1 MPPTFLVLWLTDSR
15 LQGLSASTTMWGK
28 SDNKSPYIHISIP
41 LVLFLWRPPNTWVFW
56 YPLKAGV
63 QGDCLTSSTL
73 CPALPLGC
81 TELSDRSRDS
91 LTLVQRGEVD
101 DSGLLSCVPQP
112 YIGGVTATFPL
123 PNQNPQSGFC
133 SSDGTLIYTVYHW
146 LYALVFFFFSS

>member
-15 LQGLSASTTMWGK
+15 MQGLSASTTMWGK

-81 TELSDRSRDS
+81 TELSDHSRDS
-91 LTLVQRGEVD
+91 LTLVPRGEVD
-101 DSGLLSCVPQP
+101 DNGLPVLCSPALHWWGNCYISTSQSKPSEWLLFFWWNFDLHSLSLTV
-112 YIGGVTATFPL
+112 
-123 PNQNPQSGFC
+123 C
-133 SSDGTLIYTVYHW
+133 SC
-146 LYALVFFFFSS
+146 FFFSS